1 MSELEAIAERVRAH
15 LEAKN
20 QARERA
26 LALAREA
33 TRAAA
38 NAIRAIHRGEFAPAE
53 RLIGAAAQALTQA
66 EALLSQHP
74 DILYA
79 GFIHDAQKEYAE
91 ASITYAVIREQPLPS
106 PEELKVSY
114 AAYLN
119 GLGEAAG
126 EVRRGI
132 LDLLRQ
138 GEVGRCER
146 LLQAMDDI
154 YAVLVTLDYPDAM
167 TGGLR
172 RTTDMVRGVVERTR
186 GDLTVAW
193 RQRDLEQQLRDLGD
207 KLGQG

>member
-1 MSELEAIAERVRAH
+1 MHELEGIAERVRAH

-38 NAIRAIHRGEFAPAE
+38 NAIRATHRGEFPPAE
-53 RLIGAAAQALTQA
+53 KLIGAAAQALAQA

-74 DILYA
+74 DIFYA

-91 ASITYAVIREQPLPS
+91 ASITYAVIREQVLPG

-126 EVRRGI
+126 ELRRAI

-186 GDLTVAW
+186 GDLTMAW